1 MVDLYRRHN
10 PLSIQNTKT
19 ADSQSS
25 LRFSFRL
32 YDGKIILQGSPT
44 DEGFTAA
51 AHGALQLSLPQP
63 TASVSCPGLGVL
75 ALGPREWLLVT
86 PEGSEQDLYQRLQK
100 ILSPHSHGLAIASD
114 ALVVITVAGPK
125 ARDVLAAGCALDFH
139 PRVFQTS
146 KVVRTLLARTSV
158 IVHRAADQAYDLY
171 IGRSYANYLA
181 SWIRSLKLG

>member
-1 MVDLYRRHN
+1 MADLYRRHN
-10 PLSIQNTKT
+10 PLSVQNTKT
-19 ADSQSS
+19 SDSQSG

-32 YDGKIILQGSPT
+32 HDGKIILQGSPT

-51 AHGALQLSLPQP
+51 AYEVLELGLPQP
-63 TASVSCPGLGVL
+63 MASVARPGLGVL
-75 ALGPREWLLVT
+75 ALGPREWLVVT
-86 PEGSEQDLYQRLQK
+86 PEGSEGDLYQRLQR

-139 PRVFQTS
+139 PRVFQNG

-158 IVHRAADQAYDLY
+158 VVHRAADHAYDLY

-181 SWIRSLKLG
+181 SWILSLKLG